1 MAKELIFRWH
11 ESSYCWL
18 VLDEGGHWRESFHD
32 CPLVN
37 YLFSHLDKNKD
48 NIYDVN
54 PIPKKEKQQ

>member
-1 MAKELIFRWH
+1 MSKELTFRWH
-11 ESSYCWL
+11 ESTYIWL
-18 VLDEGGHWRESFHD
+18 VLDEGGHWRESMHD